1 MVELATGFTH
11 RPEIAEALDPL
22 VVVASIRYEPGTR
35 NEGVKHWSDVTKS
48 VEELEKD
55 TVTYCFLK
63 SLTDE
68 NILFSFE
75 RYKSKEFFQD
85 IHVPSEVIQ
94 ANIKRQKD
102 IRTPGGLIHRF
113 WKEVGN
119 SRLPE

>member
-1 MVELATGFTH
+1 VVELATGFTH
-11 RPEIAEALDPL
+11 RPEISEASDPL
-22 VVVASIRYEPGTR
+22 VVVASIHYEPGTR

-48 VEELEKD
+48 VAELEKD
-55 TVTYCFLK
+55 TGTYCFLK

-75 RYKSKEFFQD
+75 RYKSKEFFQNV
-85 IHVPSEVIQ
+85 HVSSEAIQ
-94 ANIKRQKD
+94 TNIKRQKD
-102 IRTPGGLIHRF
+102 IRTPGGLSHRF

>member
-1 MVELATGFTH
+1 VVELATGFTH
-11 RPEIAEALDPL
+11 RRELVEATDPV

-63 SLTDE
+63 SLADD

-75 RYKSKEFFQD
+75 RYKSKEFFQEVH
-85 IHVPSEVIQ
+85 IPSENIQ
-94 ANIKRQKD
+94 TNIKRQKD
-102 IRTPGGLIHRF
+102 IRTPGGLSHRF
-113 WKEVGN
+113 WTEVGN